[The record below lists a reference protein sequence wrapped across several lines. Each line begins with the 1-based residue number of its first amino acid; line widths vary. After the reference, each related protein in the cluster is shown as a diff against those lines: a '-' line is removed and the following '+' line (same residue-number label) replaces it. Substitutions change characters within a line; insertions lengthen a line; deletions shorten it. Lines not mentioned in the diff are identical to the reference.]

1 MKIEVAVRKSIKN
14 FMSGKLPEKTG
25 DMKEE
30 GLFYTPEF
38 FDALEDKLV
47 GKVKEKEEVDG

>member
-1 MKIEVAVRKSIKN
+1 MKMEVAVRKSIKN

-25 DMKEE
+25 SLKEE

-38 FDALEDKLV
+38 FDALEEKLV
-47 GKVKEKEEVDG
+47 GEVQEKDDADE

>member
-1 MKIEVAVRKSIKN
+1 MKIEVAVRRSIKN

-25 DMKEE
+25 SMKEE